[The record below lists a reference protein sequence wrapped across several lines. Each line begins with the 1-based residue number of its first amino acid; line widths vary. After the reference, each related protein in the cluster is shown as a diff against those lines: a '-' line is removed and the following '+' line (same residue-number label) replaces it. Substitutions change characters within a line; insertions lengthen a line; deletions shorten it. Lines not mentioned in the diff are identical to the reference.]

1 MQSLPE
7 VAAAIA
13 LVTGDDVN
21 EVHSILRGY
30 RDKGAFEH
38 VGFKGRKAL
47 YDDAGL
53 ARARVLLA
61 LQAHGFEGVNLSR
74 IMRLLDN
81 HDADP
86 TPGVMVRVGFG
97 RVVDGI
103 REGEQWVFV
112 FSTDARKMFWGSC
125 RNLANSKDGSDD
137 LRKLQGRH
145 VETRIDLTGLI
156 SPLMR

>member
-7 VAAAIA
+7 VAATIA
-13 LVTGDDVN
+13 HVTGDDVN
-21 EVHSILRGY
+21 EIHSILRGY

-47 YDDAGL
+47 YDDTGV

-61 LQAHGFEGVNLSR
+61 LQAHGFEGVNLNR

-81 HDADP
+81 HDAASV
-86 TPGVMVRVGFG
+86 PGISTRAGFG

-103 REGEQWVFV
+103 RDGEQWVFV

-125 RNLANSKDGSDD
+125 RSITSSDDGLDD

>member
-1 MQSLPE
+1 MWSLPE
-7 VAAAIA
+7 VAATIA
-13 LVTGDDVN
+13 FVTGDDVN

-47 YDDAGL
+47 YDEAGL
-53 ARARVLLA
+53 AKARILLA

-81 HDADP
+81 HDE
-86 TPGVMVRVGFG
+86 GFG

-103 REGEQWVFV
+103 REGEQWTFV
-112 FSTDARKMFWGSC
+112 FSTDARKMFWGRC
-125 RNLANSKDGSDD
+125 NIVNGGGAID
-137 LRKLQGRH
+137 LKKLQGRH

-156 SPLMR
+156 APLMQS